1 MAQQDKIIGYFLNES
16 QEHLRVIEEGLV
28 TPNLLSQPAHIK
40 EVFRAA
46 HSIKGGAAMLELDT
60 IQQIG
65 HHFEQAFKQIKEK
78 SLSVDE
84 PLQNLLLEGLEMLRL
99 ALQILRHQQT
109 PPISLAQE
117 EVFGKIRSYLA
128 SQGTASTPSL
138 DSADLLPNPAIEKA
152 FSSYVNYNLRQFD
165 ELSSKPRAD
174 NNIRQDLSDICQ
186 KIGDLGRDFDF
197 VTWTNL
203 LTSCQIVINN
213 PLIPIDQI
221 CDTIPNAIKQAQFL
235 VINGNHQSIVATPEL
250 NELLMPKAFTDLTL
264 TSSDSNFDISESGF
278 WSDETSLDGETK
290 VNIFSP
296 DLNKDDD
303 SIANSTLDPLNR
315 QTSLEETA
323 DIYNVGEFM
332 QLFEEEITADG
343 TWVQEE
349 DVLALDNI
357 DKSAHSEENRP
368 SNTLWDEDIFERPLP
383 LLTLDEPNSNLAYNV
398 ELQPTVNLPQ
408 FNFEEPSNS
417 ELFMEDE
424 AKTDS
429 PAINLNTAAINS
441 LNGKDIDW
449 SGLLA
454 DIPDEAIV
462 DYQELVTSS
471 STVNNW
477 PIHPI
482 GNSLNPAVSGAIAHN
497 QPDDSFDI
505 ISAEEEKLFSTKEK
519 EKISNEL
526 AAFDLE
532 QPVFTDFAVEN
543 GLSQKDSS
551 ILDTDNFHKFSVEK
565 PINQDQDNLIL
576 DVFEFDDDQFTFDFL
591 SQPSTD
597 LEVSNIFSIDPPPIV
612 STPDLPTLDELMAKS
627 LNTTSLKSEV
637 TSSDLEDWRE
647 LSVFD
652 DLLADTQ
659 TTDADITDLNQI
671 MINGNLDP
679 ELELEDL
686 GDLSDFLQASVSSD
700 QIGTL
705 DSLVKPN

>member
-1 MAQQDKIIGYFLNES
+1 MAQQDKIIGYFLDES
-16 QEHLRVIEEGLV
+16 QEHLRVIEEGLI
-28 TPNLLSQPAHIK
+28 TPSLLSQPAQIR

-128 SQGTASTPSL
+128 SQRTPSSPSL
-138 DSADLLPNPAIEKA
+138 NNSDFLPNPAIEKA
-152 FSSYVNYNLRQFD
+152 FSSYVNHNLRQFD
-165 ELSSKPRAD
+165 KLSSKPQAD
-174 NNIRQDLSDICQ
+174 NNIRQELSDICQ
-186 KIGDLGRDFDF
+186 KIGDLGKDFDF
-197 VTWTNL
+197 VNWTNL

-213 PLIPIDQI
+213 PLIPIDQL

-250 NELLMPKAFTDLTL
+250 NELLMSEVLTDLTL
-264 TSSDSNFDISESGF
+264 TSSASNFDISE
-278 WSDETSLDGETK
+278 
-290 VNIFSP
+290 N
-296 DLNKDDD
+296 
-303 SIANSTLDPLNR
+303 
-315 QTSLEETA
+315 SLEETA

-332 QLFEEEITADG
+332 QLFDEEITADG

-357 DKSAHSEENRP
+357 DKSAHSEENRQ
-368 SNTLWDEDIFERPLP
+368 STTLWDEDIFERPLP
-383 LLTLDEPNSNLAYNV
+383 ILTLDEPNSTLAYSV

-417 ELFMEDE
+417 ELFMENE

-429 PAINLNTAAINS
+429 PAIHLNSTAINS

-462 DYQELVTSS
+462 DYQELVNLS
-471 STVNNW
+471 STVDQW

-482 GNSLNPAVSGAIAHN
+482 SNDLNPAVLGVTADS
-497 QPDDSFDI
+497 QPDDPFAI
-505 ISAEEEKLFSTKEK
+505 ISVEEEEIQEEK
-519 EKISNEL
+519 IFITEEEERISNEL

-543 GLSQKDSS
+543 TLSQKDSS
-551 ILDTDNFHKFSVEK
+551 ILDTDNFHKFAVEQS
-565 PINQDQDNLIL
+565 IDQDQDNLIL

-597 LEVSNIFSIDPPPIV
+597 LEISNIFSIDPPPII
-612 STPDLPTLDELMAKS
+612 SIPDLPTLDELMAKS
-627 LNTTSLKSEV
+627 LNTTPLKSEI

-647 LSVFD
+647 LSAFD

-686 GDLSDFLQASVSSD
+686 EDLSDFLQASVSSD
-700 QIGTL
+700 QIGDL
-705 DSLVKPN
+705 DSLVRPN

>member
-28 TPNLLSQPAHIK
+28 TPHLLSQSAHIK

-138 DSADLLPNPAIEKA
+138 DSADFLPNPAIEKA
-152 FSSYVNYNLRQFD
+152 FSSYVNHNLRQFD

-186 KIGDLGRDFDF
+186 KIGDLGKDFDF

-213 PLIPIDQI
+213 PLIPIDQL

-250 NELLMPKAFTDLTL
+250 NKLLTPEALKDLTL
-264 TSSDSNFDISESGF
+264 TSSDSNFDISE
-278 WSDETSLDGETK
+278 
-290 VNIFSP
+290 N
-296 DLNKDDD
+296 
-303 SIANSTLDPLNR
+303 
-315 QTSLEETA
+315 SLEETA

-332 QLFEEEITADG
+332 QLFDEEITADG

-349 DVLALDNI
+349 DVLALDNN
-357 DKSAHSEENRP
+357 DKSVHPEENWQ
-368 SNTLWDEDIFERPLP
+368 STTLWDEDIFERPLP
-383 LLTLDEPNSNLAYNV
+383 ILTLDKPNSSLAYSI

-429 PAINLNTAAINS
+429 PAIHLNSTAINS

-471 STVNNW
+471 STVDNW
-477 PIHPI
+477 PIDPI
-482 GNSLNPAVSGAIAHN
+482 DNGLNPAVLGVTADS
-497 QPDDSFDI
+497 QPDDPFAI
-505 ISAEEEKLFSTKEK
+505 ISVEEEEG
-519 EKISNEL
+519 ISNEL

-543 GLSQKDSS
+543 SLAQKDSS
-551 ILDTDNFHKFSVEK
+551 ILDTDNFHKFAVEQST
-565 PINQDQDNLIL
+565 NQDQDNLIL

-597 LEVSNIFSIDPPPIV
+597 LEISNIFSIDPPPIV
-612 STPDLPTLDELMAKS
+612 SIPDLPTLDELMAKS
-627 LNTTSLKSEV
+627 LNTISLKSEV

-686 GDLSDFLQASVSSD
+686 EDLSDFLQASVSSD
-700 QIGTL
+700 QIGAL
-705 DSLVKPN
+705 DSLVRPN